1 MSKPSLTRNQSFI
14 SEAQKRLAPSQFLT
28 FTQVI
33 RKHQH
38 RVLCVPLPSPSPAH
52 THHVN
57 TEESLEF
64 PSRGGEGVR
73 GPHPRGAGR
82 ILTYQSRCRPRG
94 APRSENP
101 PSSPRAA
108 KSRGAPP
115 PSPPPS
121 DCRPSALRRG
131 ARALGTGRLHI
142 NRDCGNPCI
151 AVFPGAGESLLGTGS
166 SLPSGSGILS
176 GPLHKCC
183 ERLGGGTARFPT
195 CSLKAD
201 RFAVSAGGWPCGAS
215 CRVRT
220 LN

>member
-33 RKHQH
+33 HKHQH
-38 RVLCVPLPSPSPAH
+38 RVLCVLLPSPSPAH

-64 PSRGGEGVR
+64 PCRGGEGVR
-73 GPHPRGAGR
+73 GPHSRGAGR
-82 ILTYQSRCRPRG
+82 ILTYQSRCRPRS

-101 PSSPRAA
+101 RSSPRAA

-115 PSPPPS
+115 PSLPPS

-151 AVFPGAGESLLGTGS
+151 AVFPRAPSLGSQGAGESLLGTGS

-176 GPLHKCC
+176 GPLHRCC
-183 ERLGGGTARFPT
+183 ERLGE
-195 CSLKAD
+195 
-201 RFAVSAGGWPCGAS
+201 GALLDF
-215 CRVRT
+215 RPAP
-220 LN
+220 